1 MRYEQDIIEIQERSL
16 LFQNIICV
24 KCPYLL
30 VKSSETAREKSELFL
45 VLMIDSLRVACQLE
59 LREAKHFFDGH
70 VFESMFVHTFANSLQ
85 SFHNFLRI
93 AMVLRGKSADFF
105 LDDGKA
111 FIETGLKLTKIDLTV
126 MVTDKSANLLTRTF
140 TLHFKVSS
148 IVVFVKASRS
158 LLFFLRASYLFLAS

>member
-1 MRYEQDIIEIQERSL
+1 M
-16 LFQNIICV
+16 
-24 KCPYLL
+24 L

-45 VLMIDSLRVACQLE
+45 VLMIASLRVACQLE

-111 FIETGLKLTKIDLTV
+111 FIETGLKLAEINFTV
-126 MVTDKSANLLTRTF
+126 MITDESTDLLASAF
-140 TLHFKVSS
+140 TLYFKVSG
-148 IVVFVKASRS
+148 IVVLIKASRS
-158 LLFFLRASYLFLAS
+158 LLFFLWASLLLFKNLFFAARLLVDGIRDVRGLEILII